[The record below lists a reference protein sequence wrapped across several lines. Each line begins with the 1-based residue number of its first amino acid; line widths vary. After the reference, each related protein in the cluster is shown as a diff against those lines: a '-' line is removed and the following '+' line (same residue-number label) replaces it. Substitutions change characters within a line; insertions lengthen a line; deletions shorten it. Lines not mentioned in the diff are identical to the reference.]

1 MYNISNVK
9 FQDFIR
15 TLSGLQK
22 RKGLCIMQRITI
34 RLPDDL
40 YAALQ
45 TIADKNDLT
54 LSELCR
60 IALAGKLNKWC
71 SNLMIIDKK
80 AAEDLKAAILK
91 LCNTTSD
98 LRTDLRAISN
108 SYNRI
113 ASPEFCA
120 IIDRY
125 TNATREMQDAIAD
138 IYKAV
143 I

>member
-1 MYNISNVK
+1 M
-9 FQDFIR
+9 
-15 TLSGLQK
+15 QK
-22 RKGLCIMQRITI
+22 ITI

-45 TIADKNDLT
+45 MIAQQNDLT

-71 SNLMIIDKK
+71 SNLIIIDKNS
-80 AAEDLKAAILK
+80 AADLKAAILK

-108 SYNRI
+108 NNRI

-120 IIDRY
+120 IFDRY
-125 TNATREMQDAIAD
+125 TIAAKEMQDTIAD

>member
-1 MYNISNVK
+1 M
-9 FQDFIR
+9 
-15 TLSGLQK
+15 QK
-22 RKGLCIMQRITI
+22 ITI

-45 TIADKNDLT
+45 TIAHQNDLT
-54 LSELCR
+54 LSGLCR

-71 SNLMIIDKK
+71 SSLKIIDAD
-80 AAEDLKAAILK
+80 AAENLKAAVLK

-108 SYNRI
+108 NNRI
-113 ASPEFCA
+113 ASPEFCS
-120 IIDRY
+120 IIERY
-125 TNATREMQDAIAD
+125 TIAAKAMQDTIAD

>member
-1 MYNISNVK
+1 M
-9 FQDFIR
+9 
-15 TLSGLQK
+15 QK
-22 RKGLCIMQRITI
+22 ITI

-45 TIADKNDLT
+45 MIAQQNDLT

-71 SNLMIIDKK
+71 SNLIIIDKNS
-80 AAEDLKAAILK
+80 AADLKAAILK

-113 ASPEFCA
+113 ASPDLPA
-120 IIDRY
+120 IIERY
-125 TNATREMQDAIAD
+125 TIAAKAMQDTIAD